1 MRSGTCFMN
10 SLWAHNQNLTKM
22 KFCSQIYS
30 DYTIRSQIC
39 TCHDSLAVMTCAN
52 LWLDRIIIFHTRATY
67 VFTLFKLWVHDM
79 LVKLCV
85 GVISF
90 LGDTPVC
97 NLIPRIRGHFV
108 YAPSQWE
115 TKLQCNTIS
124 HWPVA
129 FTKWSLRILSGRIWT
144 KLVYLS
150 WSYLILS
157 CKLWEQFYLLMS
169 FKVNI

>member
-1 MRSGTCFMN
+1 MI
-10 SLWAHNQNLTKM
+10 
-22 KFCSQIYS
+22 FCSLIDS
-30 DYTIRSQIC
+30 DYAIRSQIC
-39 TCHDSLAVMTCAN
+39 TCLDSSAVMTCAN
-52 LWLDRIIIFHTRATY
+52 LWPDLVIIFRTRATC
-67 VFTLFKLWVHDM
+67 VFTISKLWVHDM
-79 LVKLCV
+79 FVKLYV
-85 GVISF
+85 EVISF
-90 LGDTPVC
+90 LGDTSVC
-97 NLIPRIRGHFV
+97 NLIPRIRDHFV

-150 WSYLILS
+150 WSYLLLS